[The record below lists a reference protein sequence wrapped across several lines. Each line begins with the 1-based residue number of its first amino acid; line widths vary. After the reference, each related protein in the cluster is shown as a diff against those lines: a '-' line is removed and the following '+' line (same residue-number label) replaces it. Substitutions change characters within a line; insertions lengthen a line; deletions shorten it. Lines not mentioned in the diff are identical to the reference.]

1 MNKDDSTIPY
11 IVFES
16 ELARSE
22 RHIKRL
28 WILVLTLI
36 IVGMIAIG
44 AFVWYI
50 SLPVEEVT
58 TQEVSGSDNT
68 DLQMIGGDYN
78 EGETDKN
85 NSQR

>member
-36 IVGMIAIG
+36 IAGTMAIG

-68 DLQMIGGDYN
+68 DLQLIGGDYN
-78 EGETDKN
+78 ESETDKN